1 MYMARIHVF
10 NAYRTAARLKAFFCG
25 RFFHLSFHYYYF
37 SCSAALLKTPNKTLF
52 LFFFTLWDRINS
64 FISLYLCG
72 NLLVWKRSICG
83 VDLRRWCFLCSFLLS
98 VGSPFIAFSLF
109 GGRVLILYFRFAS
122 SSSRGDLVLVCLFRS
137 FVGLGGLL
145 AFIFNSHSYRCLL
158 PLIFWFRKAM
168 KTSGGFFKDK
178 ATVGFNTL
186 TGDKVDVALIKA
198 TSTELEAPREK
209 YVLRLIDYV
218 THGNKGK
225 FLKEGKPIEHYII
238 SDLRKRTHSHNWVV
252 VLKSYIVLHRLAMD
266 GSLSFNQALK
276 GTVVFDYMT
285 IKNLEKTTQ
294 GARHK
299 LFIMQYVS
307 YLRARTNIS
316 TAADYGWRLE
326 EERGDVELH
335 AYTIDALLNAIDHYI
350 EIPFREETVDNFAS
364 LEAYRLLIIDGK
376 NLYRQLSIRILDMIN
391 KFHDES
397 TASQRKYRQLYVRYD
412 GAVEILKNF
421 FDTLRA
427 SSLIFKEPIPSL
439 KPLPNSVPQL
449 LDEMMEAK
457 RNSMGGSTT
466 SVRSETP
473 SMAASRRR
481 EEEDQRLLNVEEEIL
496 QKVLRESAAEAGV
509 PYEDGNCSEK
519 EKAKT
524 EEEILQEVLRES
536 AEEAGVPYEDG
547 KGDPLPPGQSPPGPQ
562 KAQDGS
568 TGQKKPSCMPQFTL
582 EDLFENPQDAASP
595 QRGSAASPYSTHT
608 DPWAAASPGYTAGMG
623 HSAPTADAD
632 GWETGAPAV
641 PGVQTNTSFAV
652 RGGSM
657 PPASHPSENLGDW
670 NSGAPTKI
678 NSGLFPSPAPP
689 DPGFQ
694 ASPMLQQGLGSTPP
708 QNPGLYTSPMLAQ
721 QQGQAYNSPMHIQSQ
736 ASSMLQQ
743 QGLGSTPP
751 QNPGLYTSPMLVQQQ
766 GQAYNSPMHIQSQ
779 ASSMLQQQGLGST
792 PPQNPGLYTSPM
804 LVQQQGQAYNS
815 PMHIQSQASS
825 MLQQQGLG
833 STPPQN
839 PGLYTSPMLAQQQ
852 GQAYN
857 SPMHIQSQ
865 ASPMLRQTT
874 QAYASP
880 NDVGG
885 DTSKF
890 HVTLLQQSSWD
901 SGMPVGIPPGVE
913 VVTSGNNGEALF
925 MPVQAQGPA
934 APPPAIRRK
943 NQKEDDPFLSLFED
957 AKKNSTSIH
966 SRT

>member
-1 MYMARIHVF
+1 MCDVVGQNQLVH
-10 NAYRTAARLKAFFCG
+10 
-25 RFFHLSFHYYYF
+25 
-37 SCSAALLKTPNKTLF
+37 
-52 LFFFTLWDRINS
+52 FTL
-64 FISLYLCG
+64 
-72 NLLVWKRSICG
+72 LV
-83 VDLRRWCFLCSFLLS
+83 V
-98 VGSPFIAFSLF
+98 FSLF
-109 GGRVLILYFRFAS
+109 ISFVGWFSFHRFLSYFRFAS

-238 SDLRKRTHSHNWVV
+238 SDLRKRTHSHNWFQ
-252 VLKSYIVLHRLAMD
+252 S
-266 GSLSFNQALK
+266 GLK

-421 FDTLRA
+421 STL
-427 SSLIFKEPIPSL
+427 F
-439 KPLPNSVPQL
+439 PLPNSVPQL

-509 PYEDGNCSEK
+509 PYED
-519 EKAKT
+519 AKT

-568 TGQKKPSCMPQFTL
+568 TGQRSLHVCPNSHWKICLRIHRMLLVLSGGVRHPHTPPTQIPGQQLHQDTLQGWVILPQ
-582 EDLFENPQDAASP
+582 
-595 QRGSAASPYSTHT
+595 QRMRM
-608 DPWAAASPGYTAGMG
+608 AGKQALQ
-623 HSAPTADAD
+623 H
-632 GWETGAPAV
+632 
-641 PGVQTNTSFAV
+641 
-652 RGGSM
+652 M

-708 QNPGLYTSPMLAQ
+708 QNPGFYTSPMLAQ

-736 ASSMLQQ
+736 ASPMLQQ

-751 QNPGLYTSPMLVQQQ
+751 QNPGFYTSPMLAQQQ

-779 ASSMLQQQGLGST
+779 ASPMLQQQGLGST
-792 PPQNPGLYTSPM
+792 PPQNPGFYTSPM
-804 LVQQQGQAYNS
+804 
-815 PMHIQSQASS
+815 P
-825 MLQQQGLG
+825 
-833 STPPQN
+833 
-839 PGLYTSPMLAQQQ
+839 AQQQ

-957 AKKNSTSIH
+957 AKKKMNNTNNTNYCDIRTHVFFPPFSSPNEIGSIEFNVDPQPNLLSKVSPRNH
-966 SRT
+966 LGMVTTTN